1 MGKIA
6 FVFSGQGAQYPGMG
20 KEIYE
25 ISNGAKAIFETVDSI
40 RPNTSELCFEGEG
53 EQLNKTI
60 NTQPCVFT
68 VDLACAEALLEIGI
82 KPDAIAGFSL
92 GEIAAITFAGTLSL
106 NDGTKLVSK
115 RAELMSKASRDVE
128 GAMVAVMKMEPEK
141 VKALADEMGV
151 YAVNFN
157 SQMQT
162 AVAGEKAKIK
172 EFTKAIKGEKAIAV
186 PIKVSGAFHTP
197 YMKSATEGIKEELLN
212 LEVKKPKIDVYSNIT
227 GKLYP
232 NEKDKIIDAI
242 SNQASSPVMWH
253 QTILNMVS
261 DGYDEFYE
269 VGPGNTLTNLIKKI
283 APKAKVLSIEKKED
297 IENVKK

>member
-1 MGKIA
+1 
-6 FVFSGQGAQYPGMG
+6 
-20 KEIYE
+20 
-25 ISNGAKAIFETVDSI
+25 
-40 RPNTSELCFEGEG
+40 
-53 EQLNKTI
+53 
-60 NTQPCVFT
+60 
-68 VDLACAEALLEIGI
+68 
-82 KPDAIAGFSL
+82 
-92 GEIAAITFAGTLSL
+92 
-106 NDGTKLVSK
+106 
-115 RAELMSKASRDVE
+115 MSKASRDVE

-162 AVAGEKAKIK
+162 AVAGEKGKIK

-197 YMKSATEGIKEELLN
+197 YMKSATEGLKEELLN
-212 LEVKKPKIDVYSNIT
+212 LEVKKPKTDVYSNIT
-227 GKLYP
+227 GQLYP

-283 APKAKVLSIEKKED
+283 APKVKVLSIEKKED